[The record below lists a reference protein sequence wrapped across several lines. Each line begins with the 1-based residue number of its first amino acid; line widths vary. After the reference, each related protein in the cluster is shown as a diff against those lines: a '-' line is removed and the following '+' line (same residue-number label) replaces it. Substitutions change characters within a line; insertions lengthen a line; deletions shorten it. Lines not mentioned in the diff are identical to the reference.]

1 MSELDVTVREIPGTR
16 AIEVRLPLRMMLP
29 LPWPEFNRR
38 ARKYA
43 AEIRMRSLMKRVK
56 AES

>member
-16 AIEVRLPLRMMLP
+16 AIEVRLPLKMVLP

-38 ARKYA
+38 AREYA
-43 AEIRMRSLMKRVK
+43 AELRMKSRVK
-56 AES
+56 RMEAKS

>member
-1 MSELDVTVREIPGTR
+1 MSELDVTAREIPGTR
-16 AIEVRLPLRMMLP
+16 AIEVRLPLKMTLP

-38 ARKYA
+38 AREYA
-43 AEIRMRSLMKRVK
+43 AELRLRSLVRRVK

>member
-16 AIEVRLPLRMMLP
+16 AIEVRLPLKMTLP

-38 ARKYA
+38 AREYA
-43 AEIRMRSLMKRVK
+43 AEIRMRSLVRRVK